1 MSGEGVQQALL
12 KLLEG
17 AVVNVPP
24 NGGRKHP
31 EQKMIQVNTRNIL
44 FIAGGAFDGIDR
56 NIASRLKSN
65 VIGYSGTR
73 TRENIDRENMLRYV
87 LPMDLK
93 HFGLIPELVGR
104 FPRLTYLNPL
114 DHDALRRILSEPK
127 NALTKQY
134 QALFQMDGVELVF
147 DKEALDTIVDTA
159 VTYKLGA
166 RGLRSIME
174 NVMTDLMFDLPQLSR
189 KKQVRITK
197 KLVLEKINKSNI
209 NTSLK

>member
-1 MSGEGVQQALL
+1 
-12 KLLEG
+12 
-17 AVVNVPP
+17 
-24 NGGRKHP
+24 
-31 EQKMIQVNTRNIL
+31 MIQVNTRNIL

-65 VIGYSGTR
+65 VIGYNGTR

-147 DKEALDTIVDTA
+147 DKAALDTIVDTA

-174 NVMTDLMFDLPQLSR
+174 NVMTDLMFDLPNLAR
-189 KKQVRITK
+189 NKQVRITK